1 MELLHLLEQFCP
13 PLGPPGREEEISDA
27 LAAWLE
33 PRARELAVDG
43 LGNLRAFFGPTSRP
57 RVMLDAHMDET
68 ALMVQC
74 VGDSGLM
81 RLAALGGVDPR
92 ILPGSRAILQVAPGQ
107 HLPAVVGMAPPHVE
121 QAGDKDKALGW
132 DKLYLDA
139 GFKDPA
145 EAEAA
150 GVATGSCAV
159 LDAGMG
165 RLGADG
171 FYARNLDDRAG
182 CVVMLELAERLAR
195 RPPACEV
202 VLSFTVGEE
211 VGLRGATA
219 AAFSLEPDLALCLEA
234 TVGDTPGLDAA
245 RQPSHLGRGPAV
257 TVADGRIVVPRR
269 LVESLEQAA
278 EVAGVA
284 CQRKLPV
291 YGGTDAGAIHTS
303 RGGVPT
309 CVLSLPTR
317 YIHCPVS
324 LCRLADLE
332 AMAETAW
339 AWLGLAP
346 ELA

>member
-1 MELLHLLEQFCP
+1 MELTSLLEQFCP
-13 PLGPPGREEEISDA
+13 PLGPPGREDEIRTA
-27 LAAWLE
+27 LADWLE
-33 PRARELAVDG
+33 PRARELSVDA
-43 LGNLRAFFGPTSRP
+43 LGNLRAFFGPAVRP

-68 ALMVQC
+68 ALMVQY
-74 VGDSGLM
+74 VDKSGLM
-81 RLAALGGVDPR
+81 RVAALGGVDPR
-92 ILPGSRAILQVAPGQ
+92 ILPGSRAIVQTAPGK
-107 HLPAVVGMAPPHVE
+107 HLPAVVGMIPPHVE
-121 QAGDKDKALGW
+121 KAGERDKALGW

-139 GFKDPA
+139 GFSDA
-145 EAEAA
+145 DEAEAA
-150 GVATGSCAV
+150 GVKTGVSAL
-159 LDAGMG
+159 LDAGLG

-182 CVVMLELAERLAR
+182 CVVMLYLAERMAKQ
-195 RPPACEV
+195 PPPCEV

-234 TVGDTPGLDAA
+234 TVGDTPGRDPA

-257 TVADGRIVVPRR
+257 TVADGRIVVPQN
-269 LVESLEQAA
+269 LVESLERAA
-278 EVAGVA
+278 GLAGAA

-317 YIHCPVS
+317 YIHCPVC
-324 LCRLADLE
+324 LCRLSDLK

-346 ELA
+346 ELI